1 MPYPQ
6 AFPQNMPVYPQKL
19 KLKIANKAKTHKL
32 PEIKIRGKKLRAKSA
47 KNGQIKRKTKK
58 KTHKIGRINGTH
70 YITQCKNFHR
80 EKYELEGITK
90 GIYIKK
96 RFA

>member
-32 PEIKIRGKKLRAKSA
+32 PEIKIRGKKLRVKSA
-47 KNGQIKRKTKK
+47 KKRSNQKE
-58 KTHKIGRINGTH
+58 N
-70 YITQCKNFHR
+70 Q
-80 EKYELEGITK
+80 EKD
-90 GIYIKK
+90 
-96 RFA
+96 A

>member
-19 KLKIANKAKTHKL
+19 KGKMANKAKTHKL
-32 PEIKIRGKKLRAKSA
+32 PEIKIKSKKLRAKSA
-47 KNGQIKRKTKK
+47 KNGQIKSKTKQ

-70 YITQCKNFHR
+70 YITQCK
-80 EKYELEGITK
+80 
-90 GIYIKK
+90 
-96 RFA
+96 

>member
-19 KLKIANKAKTHKL
+19 KGKMANKAKTHKL
-32 PEIKIRGKKLRAKSA
+32 PEIKIWDKNLMAKSA

-58 KTHKIGRINGTH
+58 KRIKLAG
-70 YITQCKNFHR
+70 
-80 EKYELEGITK
+80 
-90 GIYIKK
+90 
-96 RFA
+96 